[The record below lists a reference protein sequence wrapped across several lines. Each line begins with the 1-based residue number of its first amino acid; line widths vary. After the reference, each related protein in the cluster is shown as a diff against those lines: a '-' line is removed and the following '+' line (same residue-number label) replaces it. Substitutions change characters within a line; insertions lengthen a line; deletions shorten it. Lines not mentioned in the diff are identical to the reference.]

1 VLKYMLT
8 SLCGIYSIVDVTIA
22 LVINSLH
29 HIYLNLIHSQI
40 QCTHI
45 SIGETVAV
53 IVHNFQNIYRL
64 PEYNKQL

>member
-1 VLKYMLT
+1 MLT

-40 QCTHI
+40 QCTLI
-45 SIGETVAV
+45 SIGQTEAV
-53 IVHNFQNIYRL
+53 IVHYSQNIYPL